1 MSGQGQLAYSLYHWI
16 WTSLDWVYPPRCGG
30 CGESGSRWCT
40 NCQRD
45 VILVEPPICP
55 ICGRKTHHDEICHA
69 CRLHKPEYTSLR
81 SWGVFTGP
89 LQSAVHRLKY
99 HRDVALG
106 EALAGNMIICLSGFH
121 WPVDLVVP
129 VPLGVARQA
138 ERGYNQAALLA
149 RPVALA
155 NHLAYSTKALWRTRE
170 TRSQVGLSLEQRWE
184 NVADSFSADPE
195 KVKGKTVLVVDDVAT
210 SGATLDACAAAL
222 HSASANQIFAL
233 TLARAL

>member
-1 MSGQGQLAYSLYHWI
+1 
-16 WTSLDWVYPPRCGG
+16 
-30 CGESGSRWCT
+30 
-40 NCQRD
+40 
-45 VILVEPPICP
+45 
-55 ICGRKTHHDEICHA
+55 
-69 CRLHKPEYTSLR
+69 
-81 SWGVFTGP
+81 
-89 LQSAVHRLKY
+89 
-99 HRDVALG
+99 
-106 EALAGNMIICLSGFH
+106 MIICLSGLH

-155 NHLAYSTKALWRTRE
+155 NQVAYSTKALWRTRE

-195 KVKGKTVLVVDDVAT
+195 KAKGKTVLVVDDVAT

-222 HSASANQIFAL
+222 HSAGANQIFAL